1 MDKQNVTLSIPKD
14 VLQKAKIRAIEKN
27 TSLSGL
33 LTQALIDIVEQADQY
48 ELAKEHHL
56 AWLEHGAD
64 LGTEGHISWSRE
76 ELHER

>member
-1 MDKQNVTLSIPKD
+1 MEKQNVTLSIPKD
-14 VLQKAKIRAIEKN
+14 VLQKAKIRAIKQN
-27 TSLSGL
+27 TSLSSL

-48 ELAKEHHL
+48 ELAKERHL
-56 AWLEHGAD
+56 AWLEHGTD